1 MRQILARRFGGR
13 PFGATGEGVG
23 RLLVPDIVFKIIIDR
38 LREVVSPAARQANSF
53 RNPTVTKPGC
63 AAPSWSEITVR

>member
-38 LREVVSPAARQANSF
+38 LREVVSSAARQANSF
-53 RNPTVTKPGC
+53 
-63 AAPSWSEITVR
+63 S

>member
-38 LREVVSPAARQANSF
+38 LREEANSF